1 MNFCGLFII
10 LVPIEQRGRAVC
22 IFSVKAKKFKR
33 ESILVSRGEE
43 DREVSKKRKYLE
55 KGNVWSTEEKKTREK
70 KEENVMK
77 KEKLLR
83 RISWWKEF

>member
-1 MNFCGLFII
+1 M
-10 LVPIEQRGRAVC
+10 
-22 IFSVKAKKFKR
+22 
-33 ESILVSRGEE
+33 VSRGEE
-43 DREVSKKRKYLE
+43 DREVSKKRQYLE